1 MTDADRRY
9 QEQNIDGEQR
19 RKLDSYRL
27 LNEYARKGQILF
39 TGSSLM
45 EQFPVQELLW
55 ANGEDRIIYNRGVS
69 GFTTTD
75 MLHAME
81 EMVFELFPS
90 RIFINIGT
98 NDIGSPDYRLEN
110 LEINCRRILEQIR
123 GRLSQ
128 TEVFVMAYYPV
139 NETVIAMGMTPEE
152 AAGQFV
158 TRNNRNI
165 RLANQM
171 MEQLA
176 GELGCRFIDVNE
188 GLTDDQGRL
197 RKEFTVEGIH
207 LYPNAYR
214 IVLENLRKYL

>member
-81 EMVFELFPS
+81 EMVFGLFPS

-98 NDIGSPDYRLEN
+98 NDIGSPDYSLEN

-123 GRLSQ
+123 SRLTQ

-214 IVLENLRKYL
+214 IVLKNLRKYL

>member
-27 LNEYARKGQILF
+27 LNEFARKGQILF

-81 EMVFELFPS
+81 EMVFGLFPS

-123 GRLSQ
+123 SRLTQ

>member
-81 EMVFELFPS
+81 EMVFGLFPS

-123 GRLSQ
+123 SRLTQ

>member
-81 EMVFELFPS
+81 EMVFGLLPS

-98 NDIGSPDYRLEN
+98 NDIGSPDYSLEN

-123 GRLSQ
+123 SRLTQ

-152 AAGQFV
+152 AAGQKIDDLV
-158 TRNNRNI
+158 HY
-165 RLANQM
+165 LAKKI
-171 MEQLA
+171 A
-176 GELGCRFIDVNE
+176 F
-188 GLTDDQGRL
+188 
-197 RKEFTVEGIH
+197 
-207 LYPNAYR
+207 
-214 IVLENLRKYL
+214 

>member
-81 EMVFELFPS
+81 EMVFGVLPS

-98 NDIGSPDYRLEN
+98 NDIGSPDYRPEDLAVN
-110 LEINCRRILEQIR
+110 YRRILEQIR
-123 GRLSQ
+123 GRLPRAQVS
-128 TEVFVMAYYPV
+128 VMAYYPV
-139 NETVIAMGMTPEE
+139 NETVSAPQMTPEE
-152 AAGQFV
+152 AAGRFV

-171 MEQLA
+171 LEQLA

-188 GLTDDQGRL
+188 GLTDAEGRL
-197 RKEFTVEGIH
+197 KKEFTVEGIH

-214 IVLENLRKYL
+214 IVLENIRKYL

>member
-55 ANGEDRIIYNRGVS
+55 ESGEDRIIYNRGVS

-81 EMVFELFPS
+81 EMVFGLFPS

-98 NDIGSPDYRLEN
+98 NDIGSPDYSLEN

-123 GRLSQ
+123 SRLTQ

-152 AAGQFV
+152 ATGQFV

>member
-1 MTDADRRY
+1 M
-9 QEQNIDGEQR
+9 
-19 RKLDSYRL
+19 
-27 LNEYARKGQILF
+27 
-39 TGSSLM
+39 
-45 EQFPVQELLW
+45 
-55 ANGEDRIIYNRGVS
+55 
-69 GFTTTD
+69 
-75 MLHAME
+75 
-81 EMVFELFPS
+81 
-90 RIFINIGT
+90 
-98 NDIGSPDYRLEN
+98 EN

-123 GRLSQ
+123 GRLTQ

>member
-27 LNEYARKGQILF
+27 LNEFARKGQILF

-55 ANGEDRIIYNRGVS
+55 ESGEDRIIYNRGVS

-81 EMVFELFPS
+81 EMVFGLFPS

-123 GRLSQ
+123 SRLTQ